1 MRSASTSA
9 SATNSGEE
17 GEDGDDYL
25 LQQAL
30 ASAKAIHHIHG
41 IQFDELQDINVLTD
55 IKFVVVSVPLPLGR
69 KFFFRL
75 IVPLTLLNNDSSYCV
90 SMSFY
95 SEKYCSKN
103 TK

>member
-69 KFFFRL
+69 KFFRL
-75 IVPLTLLNNDSSYCV
+75 IVPLTLLNN
-90 SMSFY
+90 
-95 SEKYCSKN
+95 N
-103 TK
+103 N

>member
-69 KFFFRL
+69 KFFSFDCVINFIEQQQQL
-75 IVPLTLLNNDSSYCV
+75 IFV

-95 SEKYCSKN
+95 SEQYCSKN

>member
-69 KFFFRL
+69 KFLSFDCAINF
-75 IVPLTLLNNDSSYCV
+75 LNDDSSYCV
-90 SMSFY
+90 PFVLF
-95 SEKYCSKN
+95 
-103 TK
+103 